1 MTRCVW
7 TRARRQPAINLRPR
21 EASPPRAPG
30 RRFLP
35 GVDMMEDR
43 TLLSPLT
50 VWSNSDSGPGSLRA
64 IIASAPS
71 GSTIEFASSVHHI
84 SLTSGEINITT
95 NLSIDGPGANALIL
109 SGSNSS
115 RVLEVSNNAT
125 VSFEGLTISG
135 GNAVASDGG
144 GILIDAGATLSINQ
158 VDVANNSASADS
170 MGNSGNGGGIENDGS
185 LTVTASVFTNNL
197 ATGGDFTDPI
207 TEGSSG
213 GAIDS
218 QGPSLSVTTTAF
230 SGNQAVGPATGTGEG
245 NGGAINNSSTASITY
260 STFNGNEALGRS
272 TNGGAISAGE
282 NELTTPPNMTISN
295 CSFTGNEAIGASG
308 ADDFTQKFGGQ
319 ALGGA
324 IASAAP
330 LTISASAFTDNL
342 AQAGNHGNNLNPIDG
357 GPFADS
363 AYGGAIATIASSLT
377 VTSSTFYYN
386 RAIGGSSVAGT
397 GGTAVGGAI
406 ESELFATT
414 TLTNVVVFGNQAI
427 GGSGGPGYDGGTGFG
442 GGLYN
447 GVDSTAA
454 VTGSTFYDNLAR
466 GGPGG
471 SGASGAQGAGGA
483 LANGGGFGQ
492 LEIAYLGLTSD
503 TSSLS
508 VADSSLIFNT
518 AQGGAGGAGGS
529 GGNGS
534 GGGVYVFGTTTA
546 SIDSTLI
553 FANTAL
559 GGSAGSGGLNGQGSG
574 GGLFSDSGGT
584 VQLSASSKVVFDV
597 ASTSDDDIFGSYTIT

>member
-1 MTRCVW
+1 
-7 TRARRQPAINLRPR
+7 
-21 EASPPRAPG
+21 
-30 RRFLP
+30 
-35 GVDMMEDR
+35 MEDR

-50 VWSNSDSGPGSLRA
+50 VRSNADSGPGSLRA

-71 GSTIEFASSVHHI
+71 GSTIEFASSVHNI
-84 SLTSGEINITT
+84 SLASGEIDITT
-95 NLSIDGPGANALIL
+95 SLSIEGPGASALIL
-109 SGSNSS
+109 SGSNAS
-115 RVLEVSNNAT
+115 RVFEVSNNAT
-125 VSFEGLTISG
+125 VTIEGLTISG
-135 GNAVASDGG
+135 GTAVASNGG
-144 GILIDAGATLSINQ
+144 GLLIDTGATLSINQ

-170 MGNSGNGGGIENDGS
+170 MGNFGNGGGIENDGS
-185 LTVTASVFTNNL
+185 LSVTASVFTNNL
-197 ATGGDFTDPI
+197 ATGGDFTNPV
-207 TEGSSG
+207 TEGSAG

-218 QGPSLSVTTTAF
+218 QGPSLTVTTTTF
-230 SGNQAVGPATGTGEG
+230 GGNEAVGPATGTGEG

-260 STFNGNEALGRS
+260 CTFNGNDALGRS

-282 NELTTPPNMTISN
+282 NELTTPPLLTISN
-295 CSFTGNEAIGASG
+295 CTFTGNEAIGANGSN
-308 ADDFTQKFGGQ
+308 DFTQKFGGQ

-330 LTISASAFTDNL
+330 LVINTSAFTDNL
-342 AQAGNHGNNLNPIDG
+342 AQAGDDGNNLNPIDG

-363 AYGGAIATIASSLT
+363 AYGGGIATIASSLT
-377 VTSSTFYYN
+377 VTNTTFVDN

-406 ESELFATT
+406 EAELFATT
-414 TLTNVVVFGNQAI
+414 TLTNVTVVDNEAI
-427 GGSGGPGYDGGTGFG
+427 GGSGGPGFEGGTGFG

-454 VTGSTFYDNLAR
+454 VTYSTFFENLAQ
-466 GGPGG
+466 GGSGG
-471 SGASGAQGAGGA
+471 SGASGAEGAGGA
-483 LANGGGFGQ
+483 VANGGGFGQ
-492 LEIAYLGLTSD
+492 LEIAFLDLASD

-508 VADSSLIFNT
+508 LAGSPLIFNV
-518 AQGGAGGAGGS
+518 AKGGAGGAGGS

-534 GGGVYVFGTTTA
+534 GGGAYVLGTTTA

-559 GGSAGSGGLNGQGSG
+559 GGSAGAGGKNGQGSG
-574 GGLFSDSGGT
+574 GGLYSDSGGN

-597 ASTSDDDIFGSYTIT
+597 ASTSDDDVFGSYTIT